1 MASFP
6 DDREEIDRAF
16 AEIVAGFHLTTDRPD
31 PLLSEPLVAEPSP
44 DQRCSELRGSDPRA
58 AELRGELLG
67 PDPRTERHASDGRVE
82 PGAGDPLVARRQ
94 ELAGS
99 APSAVPGSEGRPAE
113 GEQLFRFVPLVP
125 AAVDP
130 DRTDRAPAR
139 RRLEDGE
146 VEEVERF
153 VPPPLEPLPRPGV
166 VTVLGWIGIGYAVLF
181 VLITA
186 AGLRLP
192 GWAGWLAIA
201 GFGGALV
208 ILISR
213 QPRHRPPGDGAV
225 V

>member
-16 AEIVAGFHLTTDRPD
+16 AEIVAGFHLTTDTD

-44 DQRCSELRGSDPRA
+44 DQRASEVGGDPQG
-58 AELRGELLG
+58 AELRAELLG
-67 PDPRTERHASDGRVE
+67 PDPRAERGASDGRVE

-94 ELAGS
+94 ESAGS

-130 DRTDRAPAR
+130 DRTDRAAAR
-139 RRLEDGE
+139 RRLEDAE
-146 VEEVERF
+146 VQEVERF